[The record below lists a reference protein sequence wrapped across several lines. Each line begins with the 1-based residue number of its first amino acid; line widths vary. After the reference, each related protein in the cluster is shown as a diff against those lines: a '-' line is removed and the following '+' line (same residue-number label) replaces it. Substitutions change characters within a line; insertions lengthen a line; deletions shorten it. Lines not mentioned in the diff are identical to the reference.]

1 VSVRQHGHGRGTVV
15 HIRGRP
21 TEAPSDFKVIYSGVG
36 VYASRILERLP
47 PSGPAC
53 LVQNALIPGLAAGEV
68 VRWIEPEGAWFDC
81 GTRGEVLRASAFALR
96 ERAQRSAG
104 V

>member
-1 VSVRQHGHGRGTVV
+1 
-15 HIRGRP
+15 
-21 TEAPSDFKVIYSGVG
+21 
-36 VYASRILERLP
+36 
-47 PSGPAC
+47 
-53 LVQNALIPGLAAGEV
+53 VQNALIPGLAAGEV